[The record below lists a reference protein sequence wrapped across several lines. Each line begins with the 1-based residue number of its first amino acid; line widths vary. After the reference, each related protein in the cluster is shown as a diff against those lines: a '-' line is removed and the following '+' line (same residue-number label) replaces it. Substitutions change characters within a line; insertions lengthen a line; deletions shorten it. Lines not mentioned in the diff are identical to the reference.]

1 MEVKG
6 PIDVRIIVEG
16 AADVEN
22 VSRAM
27 QNIALGAEYHITI
40 SSIIPTTNTEIAK
53 KVVSGADILLIAT
66 DVDAPGRELAEKFTK
81 VLKNEVG
88 HIERVKLP
96 FGHDVE
102 YLDPAIIRNEIKNAI
117 IRSGLISIANIK
129 KFQKMEEELLEQ
141 QEDIK
146 DLLVDVEEKS
156 AQSERLSSENQLL
169 LDEKEVQ
176 NRKVTELSDELRK
189 VKQRYADI
197 KNEYGLLKNKNLFE
211 TFSIKNLWKDTFKED
226 LVDEEHV
233 YFITAEFKP
242 ENIITGQGFIAAPTK
257 KDAADWLKIIR
268 TVLLFYDSKIEVLKE
283 EIENNEGISSSLLKE

>member
-129 KFQKMEEELLEQ
+129 KFQKMEEEILGQ
-141 QEDIK
+141 REDIK